1 MERKKN
7 LWSGLSYPEE
17 PTPATFLISLD
28 FLASKKHRAHAA
40 VLIQLIKLERAT
52 RHQSTVN
59 WALVVSVLTELLLF
73 MVNKPQ
79 HGWQSFRAAYKPPH
93 HMAYS
98 TDTTGSTD
106 GLRPEPLQPPIY
118 TLLMSNRAVCRAY
131 IVSVKTEPNL
141 TVYSL
146 HILLGVGS
154 GEEKTDLVPFRASH
168 LLVTVIVLL
177 SLLQHPVQKTERKEF
192 LQWPYPPVWQALLS
206 LHLQVEFIMSVAFA
220 YVLAY
225 ATPVTSHS
233 SGSRDCSLTMTAEA
247 QER

>member
-1 MERKKN
+1 M
-7 LWSGLSYPEE
+7 SYPEE

-28 FLASKKHRAHAA
+28 FLASKKDRAHAA

-79 HGWQSFRAAYKPPH
+79 HGWQSFRAAHKLPH

-118 TLLMSNRAVCRAY
+118 ALLTSNRAVCRAY
-131 IVSVKTEPNL
+131 IVSIKTEPNL

-146 HILLGVGS
+146 HILLAMGS

-177 SLLQHPVQKTERKEF
+177 SLLQHPVQKTMQRI
-192 LQWPYPPVWQALLS
+192 PAMTLS
-206 LHLQVEFIMSVAFA
+206 SC
-220 YVLAY
+220 LAGT
-225 ATPVTSHS
+225 AVIAS
-233 SGSRDCSLTMTAEA
+233 SGGIHHECGFCLCPCICNTSDISTAVRA
-247 QER
+247 GIAH